1 MSFMRVPFIAV
12 LSSPIPNLYFILV
25 TFIFT
30 LIVCG
35 QGLHIYI
42 YSVARSFEARNFQA
56 GDVFE
61 GRNLLQP
68 MRKPTRDPL
77 WSTPVTQKQRGH

>member
-1 MSFMRVPFIAV
+1 MAA

-30 LIVCG
+30 LMVCG

-42 YSVARSFEARNFQA
+42 YSVVRSLEARDFQA

-61 GRNLLQP
+61 SGNLL
-68 MRKPTRDPL
+68 
-77 WSTPVTQKQRGH
+77 

>member
-1 MSFMRVPFIAV
+1 MAA

-30 LIVCG
+30 SMVCH

-42 YSVARSFEARNFQA
+42 YSVARSFEARDFQA

-77 WSTPVTQKQRGH
+77 WPTPVTQKQRAH